1 MEVCLNNNNNVTNNV
16 TNNITSNLTSN
27 LIGNV
32 NYNFNVT
39 GKLVINEYGNGF
51 VNVNNLTIY
60 ISKKDLNNAF
70 HNEIVEVNYYK
81 ENNKYYGK
89 VINYS
94 LINKVFIGRVHHFYK
109 DSVFIYCSE
118 LKKSNLIKIKKDKQ
132 LSIGNWVEVIIKDH
146 NNNILI
152 GELINILSN
161 DVNILIEKKFK
172 LKDID
177 NIDDINISNNIF
189 IDSNRV
195 DLKYLDTFTI
205 DPIDSMDCDDAFSID
220 IINDKIHIY
229 VHISD
234 TAHYINPTINN
245 FDEIMKRGNTF
256 YGKNKNWSMIPKEFA
271 NNICSILPNKET
283 YVITHEFI
291 YDNEKVEFVEW
302 YYSVIESKNK
312 YHYEYVDENIESNN
326 YFKIL
331 YESSI
336 YIKDNLKEFDMS
348 HDTKSH
354 SMIKYWMIET
364 NRIMCKVLDKI
375 YRYNTKPF
383 QSKLELLKNYAKIKY
398 NIDLDIT
405 NRDEIY
411 NFYNNCKLNND
422 ILLIYLMKLLLQKAY
437 YSEKNS
443 DEIHYGL
450 GLYDYTHWTSPIR
463 RSSDLV
469 CHLLLKGYTFDYKK
483 YLVYMNE
490 QELIQDE
497 IETFINLYDNNNKAV
512 IDKIYEGYII
522 NINQTGIVVY
532 IQDFDDKYS
541 IHISK
546 LSKNKLIYIKE
557 TNELV
562 NEEYIVKFKL
572 FYKINIKLE
581 KIDDDN
587 FIFSI

>member
-1 MEVCLNNNNNVTNNV
+1 MERCVNNNNNNV
-16 TNNITSNLTSN
+16 S
-27 LIGNV
+27 
-32 NYNFNVT
+32 

-51 VNVNNLTIY
+51 VNINNISIY

-94 LINKVFIGRVHHFYK
+94 LMNKKIIGKVHHFYK
-109 DSVFIYCSE
+109 DSIFIYCSE
-118 LKKSNLIKIKKDKQ
+118 LKKSNLIKIKTHKQ
-132 LSIGNWVEVIIKDH
+132 LFVGNWVEVIIKDH

-152 GELINILSN
+152 GELIDILQN

-177 NIDDINISNNIF
+177 NIYILNNNF

-291 YDNEKVEFVEW
+291 YNNKKVEFVKW

-312 YHYEYVDENIESNN
+312 YHYEYVDENFETNN

-336 YIKDNLKEFDMS
+336 YIKENLKEFDMS

-398 NIDLDIT
+398 NIDLDVT

-443 DEIHYGL
+443 EEIHYGL

-469 CHLLLKGYTFDYKK
+469 CHLLLKGYIFDYKK

-490 QELIQDE
+490 QELIQNE
-497 IETFINLYDNNNKAV
+497 IENFINLYDNNNKA
-512 IDKIYEGYII
+512 IINKIYEGYII
-522 NINQTGIVVY
+522 NINQTGIIIY

-546 LSKNKLIYIKE
+546 LSNTKLIYIKE
-557 TNELV
+557 NNSLV
-562 NEEYIVKFKL
+562 NEEDIVKFKL
-572 FYKINIKLE
+572 FEKINIKLE

-587 FIFSI
+587 FIFSNLIF